1 MKLYLAFSISGPQ
14 ISKDDILGIPTG
26 PSINI
31 TSYPS
36 VFRYLDELVDHCLE
50 FCFRPLT
57 HIVSLSIPHSPN

>member
-1 MKLYLAFSISGPQ
+1 MELYLTVSISHPQ

-36 VFRYLDELVDHCLE
+36 VFRYLDELVNHRLE
-50 FCFRPLT
+50 FCFRPLA
-57 HIVSLSIPHSPN
+57 HIVSSSIPTI